1 MNLMIAMRRICVSV
15 ALLGLGLVALTEDA
29 GAQPKPPAQ
38 QPSPR
43 PRRGGRPS
51 IDGKGAPEAVP
62 GGAAAVPAPGL
73 AGPGAAG
80 AGDFGAGG
88 VPGGAPGGD
97 LLPGERAATDCI
109 KLNAN
114 KRYKWDLRG
123 EIDLAAII
131 AWAQSAFCQTIIVPT
146 NLRQQKITIY
156 APATMSP
163 PEMYRMFL
171 AALNAMGLT
180 VQPQG
185 SQAGRPAALVVIETS
200 RARETAIPT
209 LGPNERT
216 PNNDAYVTKMIRLDH
231 IGTED
236 VLPIINRLKSQAGDV
251 IAAPPST
258 VIITDGADNIR
269 RVEEVIGLLDI
280 PLGGERIWTVKLQN
294 VGATE
299 MATLLQ
305 QIFQPKGGAGGG
317 GGGGAAPRPRFN
329 LASGVPGQPPPPVG
343 GGEQGGA
350 PAADLS
356 VSQIIPEDR
365 TNTLIIVATD
375 RAFQRILG
383 LINRLDQAGGPL
395 DTASGRVHVYFLAN
409 ANAEDMATTLSS
421 IGVSATRGGGGGGRG
436 GAGGR
441 PGGVPGLPPGVPGGA
456 PGGQGSGGLFEGDV
470 RVASDKATNSLIIVA
485 SGKDYITIRD
495 LIRQLDI
502 ARRQVFIEAVIL
514 EVSLDKSRRLGVS
527 FHGGQGANLGGG
539 DQSLIFGGVQP
550 SGVSG
555 ATGPNSI
562 FFSPAALSGLA
573 AGLRGPAIPNAGTIL
588 GLPAGQTIPSFGVFL
603 QLLQNNNDVNVIS
616 MPHILT
622 SDNEKAT
629 IQVGRNL
636 PFPASLGGIPGSTGQ
651 ASGATPLGGVGFSL
665 GTSVQRQDVAL
676 KLDVTPHVNDSDFVR
691 LEVDNEIS
699 DVASENFNG
708 LGPAT
713 DKRTVKTV
721 VVVRD
726 QQSVVLGGLQRDRV
740 SESVDKVPL
749 LGDIPLLGYLFKV
762 KRKTILKQNLL
773 IILTPYVIK
782 DPLDLRNI
790 FERKVRERR
799 EFLERF
805 SPFRDPNDYEGHVEY
820 RRRRGLLQEINVI
833 ATEAEREA
841 DELRAAESNRKQRVI
856 EGPVEPAPLPR
867 GRPTGPTPGNSPGTS
882 PGASPGAGSE
892 AGSGAPPSSPENNFG
907 GTRPPTGGAEPPGPG
922 NNFGGTRPPTSIP
935 SEPPPESAPEQR

>member
-15 ALLGLGLVALTEDA
+15 TLLGLGLVALTEDA
-29 GAQPKPPAQ
+29 AAQQRPGAQ

-43 PRRGGRPS
+43 PRRGRPS
-51 IDGKGAPEAVP
+51 IDGKGAPEAGP
-62 GGAAAVPAPGL
+62 AGAAGAPGL
-73 AGPGAAG
+73 AGPAG
-80 AGDFGAGG
+80 AGGLGDFGAGAG
-88 VPGGAPGGD
+88 GGGALGGD
-97 LLPGERAATDCI
+97 PLPGERAATDCV
-109 KLNAN
+109 KLNPS

-163 PEMYRMFL
+163 QEMYRMFL

-185 SQAGRPAALVVIETS
+185 AQNGRPAALVVIETS
-200 RARETAIPT
+200 RARESAIPT

-258 VIITDGADNIR
+258 LIITDGADNIR

-305 QIFQPKGGAGGG
+305 QIFQPKGGGG
-317 GGGGAAPRPRFN
+317 GGGGAARPRVN
-329 LASGVPGQPPPPVG
+329 LASGVPGQPPQPVG
-343 GGEQGGA
+343 GGGDQAGG
-350 PAADLS
+350 PGVDLS

-421 IGVSATRGGGGGGRG
+421 IGVSATRGGGGSSGGRG
-436 GAGGR
+436 GPGGR
-441 PGGVPGLPPGVPGGA
+441 PGGAPALPPGVPGA
-456 PGGQGSGGLFEGDV
+456 PGGQGAGGLFEGDV

-495 LIRQLDI
+495 LIRTLDI

-514 EVSLDKSRRLGVS
+514 EVSLDKSRRLGLS
-527 FHGGQGANLGGG
+527 FHGGTTSNIGGG

-550 SGVSG
+550 GGVTSG
-555 ATGPNSI
+555 AANSI

-603 QLLQNNNDVNVIS
+603 QLLQNNNDVNIIS

-636 PFPASLGGIPGSTGQ
+636 PFPASLGGFPGFG
-651 ASGATPLGGVGFSL
+651 GATPGQAPGATQLPGVGFGL

-676 KLDVTPHVNDSDFVR
+676 KMEVTPHVNDSDFVR

-740 SESVDKVPL
+740 AEAVDKVPL
-749 LGDIPLLGYLFKV
+749 LGDIPLLGYLFKRKV
-762 KRKTILKQNLL
+762 KSIVKQNLL

-841 DELRAAESNRKQRVI
+841 QELQAAEANRKERII

-867 GRPTGPTPGNSPGTS
+867 QRPQTGP
-882 PGASPGAGSE
+882 ASPRS
-892 AGSGAPPSSPENNFG
+892 GSGAGPGAAPAPGPNPPPPSPENNFG
-907 GTRPPTGGAEPPGPG
+907 GTRPPTGGAGAPGPG
-922 NNFGGTRPPTSIP
+922 NNFGGTRPPTAIP
-935 SEPPPESAPEQR
+935 SEPPPESGPDQR